1 MVIEVGDILLHLGRY
16 VRSPIK
22 LTIREGKI
30 VKFEGGFDAKL
41 LQGYFEAAK
50 EKNAYQVS
58 HIGWGTEHRAQWH
71 SIGLNFREVG
81 GLMDSESYY
90 GNMQIAFG
98 SNFTSD
104 LGGKNV
110 CKFHIDIPCRNH
122 SFYVDN
128 QLVVDKGVI
137 IPPAL
142 K

>member
-1 MVIEVGDILLHLGRY
+1 MQD
-16 VRSPIK
+16 
-22 LTIREGKI
+22 
-30 VKFEGGFDAKL
+30 
-41 LQGYFEAAK
+41 YFEASK

-58 HIGWGTEHRAQWH
+58 HIGWGTDYRAQWN
-71 SIGLNFREVG
+71 SIGLKFWEWG
-81 GLMDSESYY
+81 GLMDAESYY

-104 LGGKNV
+104 LGSKNV

-128 QLVVDKGVI
+128 QLVIDKGII